1 MVPAPMPDA
10 ELSLESRSVVE
21 ANLPSKQAAVD
32 NFRMALQGGKASG
45 ILPIRVSFAALGPSL
60 YLVSELTGENQ
71 APSTDLNYQREKK
84 AGGR

>member
-1 MVPAPMPDA
+1 MT
-10 ELSLESRSVVE
+10 
-21 ANLPSKQAAVD
+21 
-32 NFRMALQGGKASG
+32 FQGGKAAG
-45 ILPIRVSFAALGPSL
+45 ILPIKVDFAALGPSL